1 MLVERSIVEKY
12 LRREFNKLIV
22 SNVNPVVLIKYA
34 ENKYNMRGEDFSDYY
49 SGRLSLDHATEFEL
63 YVMVDS
69 LQTYMSS
76 MDKLPKWF
84 TKREIDNFSVTKFSK
99 EKLIEFPITFDMCQ
113 IEDDQWVGRI
123 NTDMINKLRMAA
135 LINYNVDTQRTM
147 QKVIRCGNTFYQI
160 KVNKNAVN
168 AIKDDFKEGTYI
180 PNTITL
186 NISPSDEKADFYYD
200 NKNHELVIN
209 DISAFDI
216 IDGYHRY
223 LAMAQ
228 EKLEDSDFDYPMELR
243 ITNFDIDKA
252 QRFIFQEDQKTKMK
266 KTDSDSYNN
275 ASPQNTV
282 VNRLNTNSDS
292 NIRGIISRNDGLIN
306 FGVLA
311 DVIKAIYISKC
322 NKKDERIKVI
332 NVTKELI
339 EDFNL
344 LTETDLSFLKR
355 KYTNADICIIITLFK
370 YYSDKDKS
378 DMVDTIKYVLD
389 HVDDFNRTMFY
400 GRMTVRSQN
409 IIIKKAM
416 ERS

>member
-1 MLVERSIVEKY
+1 
-12 LRREFNKLIV
+12 
-22 SNVNPVVLIKYA
+22 
-34 ENKYNMRGEDFSDYY
+34 
-49 SGRLSLDHATEFEL
+49 
-63 YVMVDS
+63 
-69 LQTYMSS
+69 
-76 MDKLPKWF
+76 
-84 TKREIDNFSVTKFSK
+84 
-99 EKLIEFPITFDMCQ
+99 
-113 IEDDQWVGRI
+113 
-123 NTDMINKLRMAA
+123 
-135 LINYNVDTQRTM
+135 
-147 QKVIRCGNTFYQI
+147 
-160 KVNKNAVN
+160 
-168 AIKDDFKEGTYI
+168 
-180 PNTITL
+180 
-186 NISPSDEKADFYYD
+186 
-200 NKNHELVIN
+200 
-209 DISAFDI
+209 
-216 IDGYHRY
+216 
-223 LAMAQ
+223 MAQ

-292 NIRGIISRNDGLIN
+292 NIRGMISRNDGLIN

-311 DVIKAIYISKC
+311 DAIKAIYISNC

-355 KYTNADICIIITLFK
+355 KYTNADICIILTLFK
-370 YYSDKDKS
+370 YYSGKDKS

>member
-1 MLVERSIVEKY
+1 
-12 LRREFNKLIV
+12 
-22 SNVNPVVLIKYA
+22 
-34 ENKYNMRGEDFSDYY
+34 
-49 SGRLSLDHATEFEL
+49 
-63 YVMVDS
+63 
-69 LQTYMSS
+69 
-76 MDKLPKWF
+76 
-84 TKREIDNFSVTKFSK
+84 
-99 EKLIEFPITFDMCQ
+99 
-113 IEDDQWVGRI
+113 
-123 NTDMINKLRMAA
+123 
-135 LINYNVDTQRTM
+135 
-147 QKVIRCGNTFYQI
+147 
-160 KVNKNAVN
+160 
-168 AIKDDFKEGTYI
+168 
-180 PNTITL
+180 
-186 NISPSDEKADFYYD
+186 
-200 NKNHELVIN
+200 
-209 DISAFDI
+209 
-216 IDGYHRY
+216 
-223 LAMAQ
+223 
-228 EKLEDSDFDYPMELR
+228 
-243 ITNFDIDKA
+243 
-252 QRFIFQEDQKTKMK
+252 MK

-292 NIRGIISRNDGLIN
+292 NIRGMISRNDGLIN

-311 DVIKAIYISKC
+311 DVIKAIYISNC

-370 YYSDKDKS
+370 YYSGKDKS

>member
-1 MLVERSIVEKY
+1 
-12 LRREFNKLIV
+12 
-22 SNVNPVVLIKYA
+22 
-34 ENKYNMRGEDFSDYY
+34 
-49 SGRLSLDHATEFEL
+49 
-63 YVMVDS
+63 
-69 LQTYMSS
+69 
-76 MDKLPKWF
+76 
-84 TKREIDNFSVTKFSK
+84 
-99 EKLIEFPITFDMCQ
+99 
-113 IEDDQWVGRI
+113 
-123 NTDMINKLRMAA
+123 MA
-135 LINYNVDTQRTM
+135 I
-147 QKVIRCGNTFYQI
+147 
-160 KVNKNAVN
+160 
-168 AIKDDFKEGTYI
+168 
-180 PNTITL
+180 
-186 NISPSDEKADFYYD
+186 
-200 NKNHELVIN
+200 
-209 DISAFDI
+209 
-216 IDGYHRY
+216 
-223 LAMAQ
+223 AQ
-228 EKLEDSDFDYPMELR
+228 EKLEDSNFDYPMELR

-292 NIRGIISRNDGLIN
+292 NIRGMISRNDGLIN

-311 DVIKAIYISKC
+311 DTIKAIYISNC

-355 KYTNADICIIITLFK
+355 KYTNADICIILTLFK
-370 YYSDKDKS
+370 YYSGKDKS